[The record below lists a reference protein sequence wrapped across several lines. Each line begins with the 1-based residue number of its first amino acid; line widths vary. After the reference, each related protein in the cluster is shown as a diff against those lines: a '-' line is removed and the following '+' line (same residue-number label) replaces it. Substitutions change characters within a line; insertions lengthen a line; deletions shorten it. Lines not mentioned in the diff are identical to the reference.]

1 MALLTITRL
10 VTDSTK
16 ELSLLRY
23 QAAFDRITLLTGED
37 STMSENTR
45 INRAAD
51 CDVCGVAHD
60 DEIHEATLSVHRWF
74 QTQVTRYL
82 YEYEEGAPTVQ
93 VA

>member
-1 MALLTITRL
+1 
-10 VTDSTK
+10 
-16 ELSLLRY
+16 
-23 QAAFDRITLLTGED
+23 
-37 STMSENTR
+37 MSENTR